1 MCNSLYLFI
10 FFPPPDEAPAP
21 VLPSGLPMALAFGQ
35 QQLTQAATLEHLKE
49 KLERGAAA
57 GSAANGPEKKMKQ
70 LAEEQQRLMQQALQ
84 QNLLALASH
93 FNPMG
98 LKVNSGQGEFPPQCV
113 MVLVVALFLLSFF
126 FSPTEGKQDL
136 SVSISTNGAASIN
149 VSMEVNGTTYS
160 GEQNGLLLL
169 FFFFAM
175 HVLYHG
181 TGHDSFVINLSRV
194 KWQKSI
200 EMIWTNQS

>member
-1 MCNSLYLFI
+1 M
-10 FFPPPDEAPAP
+10 
-21 VLPSGLPMALAFGQ
+21 LPSGLPMALALGQ
-35 QQLTQAATLEHLKE
+35 QQLAQAATLEHLKE

-113 MVLVVALFLLSFF
+113 MVLVVALFYYSSFF
-126 FSPTEGKQDL
+126 PPTEGKQDL

-160 GEQNGLLLL
+160 GEQKGL
-169 FFFFAM
+169 FFFLQCMYFTMARAM
-175 HVLYHG
+175 TPL
-181 TGHDSFVINLSRV
+181 
-194 KWQKSI
+194 
-200 EMIWTNQS
+200 